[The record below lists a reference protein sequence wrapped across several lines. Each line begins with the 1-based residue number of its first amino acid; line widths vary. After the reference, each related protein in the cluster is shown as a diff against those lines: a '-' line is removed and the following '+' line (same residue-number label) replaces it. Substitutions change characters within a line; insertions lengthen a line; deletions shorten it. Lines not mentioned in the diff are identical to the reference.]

1 MGRTEA
7 GLCRFSGAFGRPGE
21 GAHRWR
27 VGGLA
32 AVDLAATAG
41 AALLGARLVA
51 GRGGLA
57 AAALALAVLLLAAG
71 VLAHEAFCVN
81 TRLGAALFGRPWPGP
96 HPRAAARPGAG
107 AAQFEGG
114 G

>member
-1 MGRTEA
+1 MGRAGA

-41 AALLGARLVA
+41 AALLAARLA
-51 GRGGLA
+51 PGRGGLA
-57 AAALALAVLLLAAG
+57 AAGLALVVLLIAG

-96 HPRAAARPGAG
+96 HPRAAG
-107 AAQFEGG
+107 AAPPPPGG
-114 G
+114 QI